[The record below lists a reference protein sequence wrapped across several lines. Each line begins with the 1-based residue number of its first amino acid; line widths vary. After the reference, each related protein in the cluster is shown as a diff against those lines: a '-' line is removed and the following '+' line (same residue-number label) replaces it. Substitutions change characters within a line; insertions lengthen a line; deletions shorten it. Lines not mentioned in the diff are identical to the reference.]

1 VPSGVVETL
10 PIGFPLRAPPA
21 IVGTIDWVNLGGPR
35 KVSHQALSSF
45 IWSVADLLRGDCKQS
60 DDGKVIPPFT
70 VLRRLDSVLEATKA
84 AVRAEF
90 TAKRAT
96 SSYRGDIDGLRGLA
110 VLAVVGFHAF
120 PSNVRG
126 GFVGVDMFFVISGYL
141 ITRIIVQDL
150 DGGSFSFREFYYR
163 RIRRL
168 FPALLLV
175 LAASYA
181 LGWFHLLAPEFE
193 QFGSHVAAGSAFS
206 SNFLSWHEAGYFDN
220 AEKTKPLLH
229 LWSLGIEEQFYIFWP
244 LLLWLAWKFRLRFI
258 GIAAAVAASSFVL
271 NIIYVHHDD
280 PTAAFYSPA
289 ARFWEL
295 MLGAILASA
304 HASRFVDRVPF
315 RNSLSIFGIASIV
328 VLILVLDRTTNFPGW
343 WALVPAIGAVLIIG
357 AGEQAWFNRVAL
369 SHPALVF
376 VGLISYPLYLW
387 HWPLLSFSRIMEGQT
402 PSLIVRSSTVLISFV
417 LAYLTYRLVER
428 PIRFSKSMHDVKR
441 IAALCTLMLVFGIG
455 GLITYYQRGL
465 PSRVAAN
472 PQLANKGEIG
482 HGEFYRYMAENFHPC
497 TPDYIR
503 KHSLT
508 FFAPARCV
516 QSRNGDIKDIAI
528 IGDSHAEN
536 LFIGV
541 AEQFP
546 ESNIVTY
553 IQSALPLLGRKD
565 YDEIFDYMSRDKN
578 ISTVIL
584 AGYWELRLRE
594 VPAGSSLEA
603 ELARTV
609 RFLVQSGKN
618 VDLVDDTP
626 NFSIDPT
633 VCKYK
638 PRVFIW
644 NAQREPVCS
653 MNASFFRNQQVKYR
667 PALVAVAAS
676 SPNVR
681 LVETEDAFCDEDVC
695 SAAKNG
701 VLFFRDQDHLTVE
714 GSQYLGRR
722 LKARYGDLVF
732 K

>member
-1 VPSGVVETL
+1 MWGA
-10 PIGFPLRAPPA
+10 G
-21 IVGTIDWVNLGGPR
+21 

-45 IWSVADLLRGDCKQS
+45 IWSVADRLRGDCRQS
-60 DDGKVIPPFT
+60 DSGKVIPRFT
-70 VLRRLDSVLEATKA
+70 VLRRLDRVLEATKA
-84 AVRAEF
+84 VVLAEF
-90 TAKRAT
+90 AAKRAT
-96 SSYRGDIDGLRGLA
+96 PSYRADIDGLRGLA
-110 VLAVVGFHAF
+110 VIAVVGFHAF

-168 FPALLLV
+168 FPALLAV
-175 LAASYA
+175 LAATYA
-181 LGWFHLLAPEFE
+181 FGWFHLLAPEFE
-193 QFGSHVAAGSAFS
+193 QLGSHVAAGSTFA

-220 AEKTKPLLH
+220 EAKTKPLLH
-229 LWSLGIEEQFYIFWP
+229 LWSLGVEEQFYIFWP

-280 PTAAFYSPA
+280 SVAAFYSPA

-304 HASRFVDRVPF
+304 HASRIVDRVPF
-315 RNSLSIFGIASIV
+315 RNSVSIFGIASIV

-343 WALVPAIGAVLIIG
+343 WALFPTIGAVLIIG
-357 AGEQAWFNRVAL
+357 AGEHAWFNRVAL

-402 PSLIVRSSTVLISFV
+402 PSLIVRSSTVLVSVV

-428 PIRFSKSMHDVKR
+428 PIRFSKSTHDVKR
-441 IAALCTLMLVFGIG
+441 IGALCTLMLVFGIG

-482 HGEFYRYMAENFHPC
+482 PDGFFRYMAEHFHPC
-497 TPDYIR
+497 TPDSIR

-508 FFAPARCV
+508 YFRARCV
-516 QSRNGDIKDIAI
+516 QSQNSDVKDIAI
-528 IGDSHAEN
+528 IGDSHAED
-536 LFIGV
+536 LFFGL

-553 IQSALPLLGRKD
+553 IQSALPILANKV
-565 YDEIFDYMSRDKN
+565 YDEIFDYVSKDKN

-584 AGYWELRLRE
+584 AGYWDLRQRE
-594 VPAGSSLEA
+594 VPASSSFEA

-626 NFSIDPT
+626 NLPFDP
-633 VCKYK
+633 VICKYK

-653 MNASFFRNQQVKYR
+653 ADASFFRKQQVYR

-681 LVETEDAFCDEDVC
+681 LVEIDDVFCDEHVC
-695 SAAKNG
+695 SAAKDG
-701 VLFFRDQDHLTVE
+701 ALFFRDQDHLTVE
-714 GSQYLGRR
+714 GSRYLGQR
-722 LKARYGDLVF
+722 LKARYSDLAF